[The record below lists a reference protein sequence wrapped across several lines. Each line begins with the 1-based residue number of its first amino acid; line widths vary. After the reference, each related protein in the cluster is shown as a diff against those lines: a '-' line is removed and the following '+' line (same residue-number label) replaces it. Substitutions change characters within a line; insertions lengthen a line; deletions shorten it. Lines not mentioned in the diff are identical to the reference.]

1 MKFMDHLKDRI
12 KYKTKTVVRVENGV
26 TEHIKL
32 KAKRLPRLLRK
43 LRKLGKFALYAA
55 IILLSIGIAFA
66 IAYVISGSSSP
77 PSE

>member
-43 LRKLGKFALYAA
+43 LRKLGK
-55 IILLSIGIAFA
+55 LLLLKHCLT
-66 IAYVISGSSSP
+66 YSSQRNLMCR
-77 PSE
+77 